1 MSFFLLNQGCWWCFE
16 CAILCHFHRQ
26 QCPRDTA
33 GCASWRR
40 GEAPVCHACENRS
53 AEWHKQIRAN
63 ESEILEGPSY
73 AAIMG
78 GVRHRG
84 PISGELGVSIHRGA
98 AWLVVTHT
106 STVQNIQHIL
116 SLWEKQTVI
125 GTLNIDTQK
134 MMKRPHV
141 CHRQFPAKSWN
152 NVPEKTCRWGRKNNV
167 INI

>member
-1 MSFFLLNQGCWWCFE
+1 VQF
-16 CAILCHFHRQ
+16 CAIFTVNSALEILQDALHGAEVRL
-26 QCPRDTA
+26 PRVMHVKTDLPN
-33 GCASWRR
+33 GIS
-40 GEAPVCHACENRS
+40 N
-53 AEWHKQIRAN
+53 IRAS

-116 SLWEKQTVI
+116 SL
-125 GTLNIDTQK
+125 
-134 MMKRPHV
+134 
-141 CHRQFPAKSWN
+141 
-152 NVPEKTCRWGRKNNV
+152 
-167 INI
+167 

>member
-1 MSFFLLNQGCWWCFE
+1 MQFCAIFTVNSALEILQDALHGTEVRLPCVMHVKIDLLNGISNIQV
-16 CAILCHFHRQ
+16 
-26 QCPRDTA
+26 
-33 GCASWRR
+33 S
-40 GEAPVCHACENRS
+40 
-53 AEWHKQIRAN
+53 

-116 SLWEKQTVI
+116 SL
-125 GTLNIDTQK
+125 
-134 MMKRPHV
+134 
-141 CHRQFPAKSWN
+141 
-152 NVPEKTCRWGRKNNV
+152 
-167 INI
+167 